1 MPVKLVVDKSAPEPL
16 GPSTGVWVERDKLD
30 CCAITPLIDEAAKVD
45 TEVVALLEAVR
56 PNGAELELEAL

>member
-1 MPVKLVVDKSAPEPL
+1 VKLVVDKSAPEPL
-16 GPSTGVWVERDKLD
+16 GPSTGVGLERCRLD
-30 CCAITPLIDEAAKVD
+30 CCAVTPLIDEAAKVD